1 LIATSRWEVW
11 AAAPK
16 HPYVKSI
23 DCDVWRNHYVN
34 CMVTTWNRHQQRY
47 VTYSLSD
54 KRVVYCFDLK
64 LTDCVLRVWHPRL
77 EEYRFYWDLSVNVT
91 RISGGA
97 IDSGSAYTTIE
108 GLTRKGSVRGRSS
121 RSGAGEHATGQK
133 DRHN

>member
-1 LIATSRWEVW
+1 MRKWSIVVVGVLLVLITTSRWEVW

-16 HPYVKSI
+16 HRYVKSI
-23 DCDVWRNHYVN
+23 DCDAWRNHYVS
-34 CMVTTWNRHQQRY
+34 CMVTTWNRPQQRY

-77 EEYRFYWDLSVNVT
+77 EKYRFYWDLSVNVT

-97 IDSGSAYTTIE
+97 IDSGSADATIE
-108 GLTRKGSVRGRSS
+108 V
-121 RSGAGEHATGQK
+121 
-133 DRHN
+133 